1 MFDDKT
7 VVEIGKVS
15 YSVSDLMIRLGLK
28 PMGGNHKLYQ
38 QRCNRLGIIF
48 LKRPHRHFGHQQ
60 RELGEYLVLDGPKI
74 GTSQL
79 RQKLYV
85 AGLKQPKCEEC
96 GIENWQ
102 EKSLSFHL
110 EHKDGNNR
118 NNCITNLEI
127 LCPNC
132 HSQTE
137 TYAKVKS
144 FKPGKPK
151 RKCSK
156 CEKELYKI
164 NKTGL
169 CKDCVSSNLK
179 QSVKQY
185 KTNCCKYCSKVL
197 SKKRKLQC
205 CRDCYNNHHHTKKIV
220 DRPSLE
226 EIKESVASVGYSAT
240 GRKYGVSDN
249 CIRKWINNQN
259 LV

>member
-7 VVEIGKVS
+7 VVEIGKES

-38 QRCNRLGIIF
+38 QRCKSLGIVF
-48 LKRPHRHFGHQQ
+48 LKRPHRHFGYPQ
-60 RELGEYLVLDGPKI
+60 RELDEYLVLNGPKI

-85 AGLKQPKCEEC
+85 AGLKQPKCEKC

-118 NNCITNLEI
+118 NNQLTNLEI

-132 HSQTE
+132 HSQTD

-151 RKCSK
+151 RKCTGCDGSMWQRS
-156 CEKELYKI
+156 
-164 NKTGL
+164 KTGL
-169 CKDCVSSNLK
+169 CKDCVPSNLPESK
-179 QSVKQY
+179 SSLKS
-185 KTNCCKYCSKVL
+185 TCKYCSKIL
-197 SKKRKLQC
+197 PKKRKLGC
-205 CRDCYNNHHHTKKIV
+205 CRDCYNKHHHTKKVV
-220 DRPSLE
+220 DRPSIE
-226 EIKESVASVGYSAT
+226 ELKESIDSVGFSAT

-249 CIRKWINNQN
+249 CIRKWIHKQN
-259 LV
+259 GQ